1 MSSNQAE
8 RVVEGARHLSPF
20 LGKRMRAVNLMHK
33 SVFVRELAP
42 QDLKIEI
49 EQLTPDEAMVVAR
62 YLSAIVG
69 KAHSRQMDGVTRSIW
84 QKELRR
90 NRSKTLDA
98 PNWLWSSVIDL
109 LVDHERA
116 YLEHCRKYA
125 MLAA

>member
-1 MSSNQAE
+1 MPSDQAE

-20 LGKRMRAVNLMHK
+20 LGKRMRAVNLMRK

-49 EQLTPDEAMVVAR
+49 EQLTPDEAMNVAR
-62 YLSAIVG
+62 YLAAIVG
-69 KAHSRQMDGVTRSIW
+69 KAHSRQLDVATRAIW

-98 PNWLWSSVIDL
+98 PSWLWNSVVDL
-109 LVDHERA
+109 LVEHERA

-125 MLAA
+125 MSAA